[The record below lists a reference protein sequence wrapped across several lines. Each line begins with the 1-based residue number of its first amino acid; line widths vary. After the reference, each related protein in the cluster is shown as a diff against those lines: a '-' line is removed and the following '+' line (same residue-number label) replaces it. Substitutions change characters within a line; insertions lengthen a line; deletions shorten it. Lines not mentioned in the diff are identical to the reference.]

1 MRRWMSVR
9 IRIVVGTNGESAVAD
24 ASACCAEIFS
34 VVAQASK
41 NLASPSLVKF
51 QVKDLY
57 WTGFTGSF

>member
-1 MRRWMSVR
+1 MSVR
-9 IRIVVGTNGESAVAD
+9 IRMVVGTNGESAVAD

-57 WTGFTGSF
+57 